1 MRILITGSTYA
12 PAFNGQSMFTTNL
25 AEGMARRGHE
35 VWVLLPFP
43 KGKPY
48 LEERNG
54 VHIRAVSALEISFVH
69 SDAYTSIFPEAEVRR
84 FMKDFK
90 ADIVHLQDHYPLSV
104 SVMFQARRS
113 KTKLVGTNHFMPENL
128 LPYIPLAPVL
138 KPVLNR
144 IMWEWMK
151 FTYNRLDVAVAPS
164 KTAADIIRK
173 QKMRIPVQAISCGV
187 SLQRFHPDHGID
199 RKALRAQ
206 YGLDPQRTTFLFV
219 GRVDGEKRVDVLIRA
234 IKALKRDD
242 IQLAVTGKGAALPGL
257 KALAQDLKVEDLVRF
272 TGFVPDTDLPGLL
285 NSIDIFAM
293 PSEAELL
300 SIASLEAMATARPI
314 LAANS
319 KALPELVTDDVNG
332 YLFKPGSV
340 AEAMRCMASL
350 ADHAERWPAM
360 GAASLEK
367 VQPHSLENM
376 LSSYEQ
382 LYQQLL
388 EKGSK

>member
-35 VWVLLPFP
+35 VWVLLPSDR
-43 KGKPY
+43 GKPY
-48 LEERNG
+48 HTERNG
-54 VHIRAVSALEISFVH
+54 VHIQTVSATEMTFLHTE
-69 SDAYTSIFPEAEVRR
+69 AYASVFPESEVRR
-84 FMKDFK
+84 FLKGLK
-90 ADIVHLQDHYPLSV
+90 PDIIHLQDHYPISV
-104 SVMFQARRS
+104 SVLFQARRA
-113 KTKLVGTNHFMPENL
+113 KIKLIGTNHFMPENL
-128 LPYIPLAPVL
+128 LPYIPLAPML

-144 IMWEWMK
+144 ILWEWMK
-151 FTYNRLDVAVAPS
+151 FTYTRLDVAVAPS
-164 KTAADIIRK
+164 RTAADIIRK
-173 QKMRIPVQAISCGV
+173 QHIRVPVQAISCGV
-187 SLQRFHPDHGID
+187 SLERFHPDQAVD
-199 RKALRAQ
+199 RQAFMER

-219 GRVDGEKRVDVLIRA
+219 GRVDGEKRIDVLIRA

-257 KALAQDLKVEDLVRF
+257 EALAQDLKVDDLVRF
-272 TGFVPDTDLPGLL
+272 TGFVPDSDLPALL
-285 NSIDIFAM
+285 NCIDIFAM

-319 KALPELVTDDVNG
+319 QALPELVTDDVNG

-340 AEAMRCMASL
+340 SDAMRCMLLL
-350 ADHAERWPAM
+350 ADHPERWAAM

-376 LSSYEQ
+376 LTCYED
-382 LYQQLL
+382 LYRQILA
-388 EKGSK
+388 

>member
-1 MRILITGSTYA
+1 M
-12 PAFNGQSMFTTNL
+12 N
-25 AEGMARRGHE
+25 
-35 VWVLLPFP
+35 
-43 KGKPY
+43 
-48 LEERNG
+48 
-54 VHIRAVSALEISFVH
+54 
-69 SDAYTSIFPEAEVRR
+69 
-84 FMKDFK
+84 FK
-90 ADIVHLQDHYPLSV
+90 ADIIHLQDHYPVSV

-113 KTKLVGTNHFMPENL
+113 KTKLVGTNHFIPENL

-151 FTYNRLDVAVAPS
+151 FTYTRLDGAVAPS
-164 KTAADIIRK
+164 RTAAEIIGK
-173 QKMRIPVQAISCGV
+173 QKLHVPIYAISCGV
-187 SLQRFHPDHGID
+187 SLQRFHPDGEVD
-199 RKALRAQ
+199 RRALRLR
-206 YGLDPQRTTFLFV
+206 YGLDPHRTTFLFV

-234 IKALKRDD
+234 IKALGRND

-257 KALAQDLKVEDLVRF
+257 KALAQDLKVDDLVRF
-272 TGFVPDTDLPGLL
+272 TGFVPDTDLPALL
-285 NSIDIFAM
+285 NSIDVFAM

-300 SIASLEAMATARPI
+300 SIASLEAMATGRPI

-340 AEAMRCMASL
+340 ADAMRCMAL
-350 ADHAERWPAM
+350 LVDHPDRWSTL

-376 LSSYEQ
+376 LTSYEQ
-382 LYQQLL
+382 LYRQLL
-388 EKGSK
+388 EKMD

>member
-35 VWVLLPFP
+35 VWVLLPSD
-43 KGKPY
+43 KRKPY
-48 LEERNG
+48 GLERNG
-54 VHIRAVSALEISFVH
+54 VHIQTVSATEISFFH
-69 SDAYTSIFPEAEVRR
+69 SESYVSVFAGSEVRR
-84 FMKDFK
+84 FFKDFK

-104 SVMFQARRS
+104 SVMFQARRA
-113 KTKLVGTNHFMPENL
+113 KIKLVGTNHFMPENL
-128 LPYIPLAPVL
+128 LPYIPLSPVL

-164 KTAADIIRK
+164 RTAADIIRK

-187 SLQRFHPDHGID
+187 NLQRFHPDHKID
-199 RKALRAQ
+199 RKAFRSR

-234 IKALKRDD
+234 IKALKRSD
-242 IQLAVTGKGAALPGL
+242 IQLVVTGKGEALSGL
-257 KALAQDLKVEDLVRF
+257 KTLAQDLKVDDLVRF
-272 TGFVPDTDLPGLL
+272 TGFVPDTDLPMLL
-285 NSIDIFAM
+285 NCIDIFAM

-300 SIASLEAMATARPI
+300 SIASLEAMATARPV

-319 KALPELVTDDVNG
+319 KALPELVTNDVNG

-340 AEAMRCMASL
+340 PDAMRCMAL
-350 ADHAERWPAM
+350 MADHPEKWPTM

-376 LSSYEQ
+376 LASYEQ
-382 LYQQLL
+382 LYRKLL
-388 EKGSK
+388 ESL

>member
-25 AEGMARRGHE
+25 AEGLARRGHE
-35 VWVLLPFP
+35 VWVLLPSNRR
-43 KGKPY
+43 KPY
-48 LEERNG
+48 SLERNG
-54 VHIRAVSALEISFVH
+54 VHLRMISALEISFLH
-69 SDAYTSIFPEAEVRR
+69 SEAYTCIFPAPEVRR
-84 FMKDFK
+84 FFDDFK
-90 ADIVHLQDHYPLSV
+90 SDIIHVQDHYPLSV
-104 SVMFQARRS
+104 SVMMHGRRS

-128 LPYIPLAPVL
+128 FPYIPLAPVL

-164 KTAADIIRK
+164 RTAADIIRK
-173 QKMRIPVQAISCGV
+173 QHMRVPVQAISCGV
-187 SLQRFHPDHGID
+187 SLQRFHPDNGVD
-199 RKALRAQ
+199 RQAFRSR
-206 YGLDPQRTTFLFV
+206 YGLDPQRTTFMFV
-219 GRVDGEKRVDVLIRA
+219 GRVDAEKRVDVLIRA

-242 IQLAVTGKGAALPGL
+242 IQLAVTGKGAALSGL
-257 KALAQDLKVEDLVRF
+257 RALAQDLKVDDQVRF
-272 TGFVPDTDLPGLL
+272 TGFVPDTDLPALL
-285 NSIDIFAM
+285 NCIDVFAM
-293 PSEAELL
+293 PSQAELL

-319 KALPELVTDDVNG
+319 QALPELVTDGVNG

-340 AEAMRCMASL
+340 SDAMRCMQLL
-350 ADHAERWPAM
+350 ADHPERWAAM
-360 GAASLEK
+360 GVASLEK

-376 LSSYEQ
+376 LTCYEE

-388 EKGSK
+388 G